1 MKPAPLFFG
10 TQGMSKKKILVVE
23 DNLDNRRILVYR
35 LRRMGDFD
43 IIEAG
48 NGEEAVDRVSLD
60 RPDLIF
66 MDLKMPVMDGWEAT
80 RRIRSLA
87 VGKSIPIVALT
98 AQAMA
103 GDEQKALAAGCDDY
117 IPKPIVDP
125 AVVRE
130 KLDRLLGS

>member
-1 MKPAPLFFG
+1 M
-10 TQGMSKKKILVVE
+10 QRKKILVVE

-35 LRRMGDFD
+35 LKRMGDFD
-43 IIEAG
+43 IVEAG
-48 NGEEAVDRVSLD
+48 NGEEALDRVRVD

-66 MDLKMPVMDGWEAT
+66 MDLKMPIMDGWEAT
-80 RRIRSLA
+80 RQIRSLPA
-87 VGKSIPIVALT
+87 GRTIPIVALT

-130 KLDRLLGS
+130 KLERLLGLVS

>member
-1 MKPAPLFFG
+1 ME
-10 TQGMSKKKILVVE
+10 SKKILVVE

-35 LRRMGDFD
+35 LRRMGEFD
-43 IIEAG
+43 IVEAG
-48 NGEEAVDRVSLD
+48 NGEEALDRVRID

-80 RRIRSLA
+80 RQIRALPT
-87 VGKSIPIVALT
+87 GRDIPIIALT

-125 AVVRE
+125 AVVKE
-130 KLDRLLGS
+130 KVMRLLGIAG